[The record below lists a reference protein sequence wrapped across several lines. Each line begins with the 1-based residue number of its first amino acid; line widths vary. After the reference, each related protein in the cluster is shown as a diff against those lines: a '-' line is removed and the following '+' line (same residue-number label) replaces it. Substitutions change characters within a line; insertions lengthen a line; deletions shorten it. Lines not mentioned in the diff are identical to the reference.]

1 MYLTIFIDKENSKK
15 LLKKKGYTILTVR
28 RYLYNRGLNK
38 KQVEDRFTDHF
49 LRTQI
54 ALKNDQGNDLW
65 KIFKTYLE
73 MDIESI
79 PHYWW
84 WSASRKKVCNFWSL
98 YQITGY
104 GWGSDGQKRTTKYNY
119 GGRIMPLVTRIAE
132 VEDSICEDVS
142 NFLKTRINNNKEN
155 G

>member
-1 MYLTIFIDKENSKK
+1 MYLTIYINHQNSKK
-15 LLKKKGYTILTVR
+15 LLEEKGYTILTVR
-28 RYLYNRGLNK
+28 RYLYNRGFNK
-38 KQVEDRFTDHF
+38 KQVEDHFTEHF

-54 ALKNDQGNDLW
+54 ALKDDQGDDLW
-65 KIFKTYLE
+65 EIFKTYLE
-73 MDIESI
+73 MGIEECI
-79 PHYWW
+79 QY
-84 WSASRKKVCNFWSL
+84 RKWFAGCKKIFNFWSL
-98 YQITGY
+98 YQVTGY
-104 GWGSDGQKRTTKYNY
+104 GWSSDNQKRTTKYNY

>member
-1 MYLTIFIDKENSKK
+1 MYLTIYINHQNSKK
-15 LLKKKGYTILTVR
+15 LLEGKGYTILTVR
-28 RYLYNRGLNK
+28 RYLYNRGFNK
-38 KQVEDRFTDHF
+38 KQVEDRFTEHF

-54 ALKNDQGNDLW
+54 ALKNDQGDDLW
-65 KIFKTYLE
+65 EIFKTYLD
-73 MDIESI
+73 MGIEECI
-79 PHYWW
+79 QYRNWF
-84 WSASRKKVCNFWSL
+84 AGCKKIFNFWSL

-104 GWGSDGQKRTTKYNY
+104 SWGSNGHKRTTKYNY
-119 GGRIMPLVTRIAE
+119 GGRITPLVSRIAE